1 MVVAENV
8 TSHSGSGDTKSSST
22 AILPTS
28 GTNGHAATIRP
39 LVFSI
44 MLSLG
49 MVGIT
54 SSPWSVTEARADIIA
69 DQSAPANQRP
79 IVTQAANSIPLV
91 NIQTPSAAGVSRNTY
106 SQFDVNNQGVIL
118 NNSRTNVQ
126 TQLGGYVQGN
136 PYMAAGTARVILNE
150 VNSSNPSLLHGY
162 VEVAGSRAQVVIA
175 NPAGISCNGCGFIN
189 ANRVTL
195 TTGTPIMNSGD
206 LIGYRVTGGEIN
218 FLGTG
223 LDTSQSNYTDIIAR
237 AVNVN
242 AGVFANNLN
251 VVTGTNQVNVASTGD
266 ISGIVPI
273 SGFGATPTVA
283 LDVAAL
289 GGMYAGKIHLIGTE
303 AGLGVRNAGTIGASV
318 GEVTIDVN
326 GRLTNSGTIA
336 STTQTTL
343 KATDITNTGG
353 TVSAGQL
360 LTVDTNSLSGD
371 GKLLSGG
378 DAVVTLVD
386 DYVHTGELQ
395 ADGDLTFTTA
405 GNITNQAQILAGS
418 NLILSAANIN
428 NQNTIYANDDLTL
441 NATNIDN
448 AATASISGLNTY
460 INATGTV
467 TNRGLIDGGET
478 FISADTLNNIGTGSI
493 FGDHLAVQVATL
505 SNTSE
510 TINSLASAAVIAARN
525 RLDIGAQ
532 TISNQDDSLIY
543 SAGDMAIGGTLGTN
557 HEATGNGNTLNNIS
571 ASIEASGSLDINV
584 DNINNKRRDFA
595 ITRQLSTTLPG
606 DFELLKYNAAL
617 RFYWPYDETN
627 PINWR
632 NYVRDS
638 YLNNINSLLG
648 GTLDSTYRSELAG
661 LINAQPFS
669 VYQDSINI
677 WNLLLNKIQVDHPEY
692 IATMAQALPSHA
704 FPLTTYN
711 QSCRDDECAYVLYVT
726 TQRTDYQD
734 VVTSNASAG
743 MISAGGNATIHSGNI
758 INEYSTIQSGGD
770 FSLTGTNLT
779 NTGAELYLQ
788 SDTITSNHV
797 IHWADRDHGTTV
809 YGGST
814 SQLIG
819 TAPAIISAGGA
830 LTGSFTGNIDNVAIR
845 EHSAL
850 VPTTSTAVPSAN
862 TVNLPTNSLFQANPS
877 ASSNYLIE
885 TNPRFANYRT
895 WLSSDYMLSQL
906 SYDPATTT
914 KRLGDGFYEQKLIR
928 EQVSEL
934 TGKRFLVGYASD
946 EAQYQALMQNGVTFA
961 QQYQLTP
968 GIALSAAQIAQLTSD
983 IVWLVEKTVTL
994 ADGTTT
1000 TVLAPQVYVVPRAGD
1015 LSPSG
1020 ALIAGNSI
1028 DLKLGSVLSD
1038 GGQVIA
1044 NQGTFKN
1051 SGSIAGRTIVAINS
1065 DNIQNLGGLIQA
1077 GDNIDLQ
1084 AKEDIVMQGSTTDI
1098 DIRQQGTA
1106 NYVKQTTVN
1115 RMAGL
1120 YVSNPN
1126 ATLSLDAGRDI
1137 TLNATNVE
1145 NAGANGVT
1153 TFKAGNNI
1161 NVGVVQE
1168 IQDTYG
1174 QNKNSWSKTHSTNQV
1189 GSQINTNG
1197 DITMDAKQD
1206 INIKAGNIS
1215 SDNGRLALNADDDVN
1230 ITTGEATYQSEAY
1243 RKIKTSSGFG
1253 SSKKTFHDTVNSTTN
1268 ISSTLSADSISIN
1281 AGKTVEGAIQ
1291 NANGDINI
1299 KGSNVV
1305 ATNDVALK
1313 ATGDISITAATD
1325 THDET
1330 HLKKVKSSGFAASG
1344 ASVSYGTRKMSSDT
1358 KTQQTTSVGSTVGS
1372 INGDVNINAGK
1383 DVKVTGSDLISGQD
1397 INVTGQNVTFDAAYD
1412 TQDTQQTTKFKQSGI
1427 SLGLT
1432 GPVITAVQ
1440 AASAS
1445 VERSKE
1451 VKDDKLKAVYELRAA
1466 LNAAKAATA
1475 VYDTIN
1481 SDNPAAASGVQL
1493 SLSIGTSKSSSS
1505 STSHDSVA
1513 RGDSLTAA
1521 RDINVTATGTQ
1532 GNGNITMVGVDGNA
1546 GRDIN
1551 LSATNDINLLSA
1563 VNDSEQ
1569 HSKNKNSSAAI
1580 GVAIGASKDGGA
1592 GISVFANASAG
1603 KGKTNGNAVS
1613 HTETTLKAGD
1623 TLSLESGRDTTL
1635 KGAIV
1640 SGNTVIAN
1648 IGTNPDTGG
1657 NLRLESEQ
1665 DSANY
1670 KSKQSSTSGGVSYTF
1685 GAGSVGGSISSG
1697 KQKIDS
1703 NYSSV
1708 IEQTAIQA
1716 GDGGF
1721 DINVAGNTHLKGAVI
1736 DSTLAAQ
1743 VAGNNQLTTQT
1754 LTTENIENKG
1764 EYKASSSTIGV
1775 SIDGNPNT
1783 GTNDPAGGSIGNSLK
1798 PGIGGIGVSD
1808 SGKAQGTTKA
1818 AIANADITITD
1829 DAAQKALTGKDSAT
1843 TIATLDRDTQNAN
1856 DSIENPFNQAK
1867 VQEQLEFLQ
1876 VAGETILF
1884 PAAAQ
1889 AAKWIGDKFP
1899 PDPEHP
1905 DRIDP
1910 AKVLAHA
1917 ALGAAMSQLL
1927 GAGWQTGAAAG
1938 TLGDVLP
1945 AVLAKAFEKDENGK
1959 IKDEAAFKAASA
1971 IISAMLVSGSGAD
1984 LSQAINAA
1992 MITQN
1997 AVENNYL
2004 KHQEILQLVNLQNK
2018 KLAGKCDTNCDKQIA
2033 ELTARDEKRDAAL
2046 EACEG
2051 QATTK
2056 CNSLRQEVRTA
2067 YAEILRN
2074 PIIYDISGV
2083 FAINDTKEQA
2093 DNALGSGQGLG
2104 YASGAAHVLKE
2115 SFLGIVEFVFIDS
2128 FNLLFPDQEQGKKSA
2143 AMLEKL
2149 TDSQFWE
2156 AVAAM
2161 PQAYRN
2167 QLATAYENGDA
2178 IQVGQI
2184 TGILTANLATFIPS
2198 GAIGSIKKIEGFE
2211 KAVDAAKLEY
2221 VETVAK
2227 QSPVDIM
2234 HTIGAD
2240 YNATKKT
2247 VTGGHSLLN
2256 NDVKVIE
2263 VVSSPDANGV
2273 YEAFVEMKTPDGQ
2286 WIDKARANG
2295 DLVRNTMFPK
2305 DWSASRIQ
2313 AEVDS
2318 AWNNPSKKI
2327 IGDRWSAISNS
2338 GVEITGFTKPRAT
2351 AFPIYK
2357 GKK

>member
-1 MVVAENV
+1 MNKNRFRIIFNQARGVMMAVAEYV
-8 TSHSGSGDTKSSST
+8 TSHSGVGDTTSSST
-22 AILPTS
+22 VTPSTS

-39 LVFSI
+39 LTFSI

-49 MVGIT
+49 MVGLI
-54 SSPWSVTEARADIIA
+54 SSPFSITEAKADIIA

-79 IVTQAANSIPLV
+79 IVTQAANGVPLV

-136 PYMAAGTARVILNE
+136 PYMAAGTARIILNE

-189 ANRVTL
+189 ANRATL

-206 LIGYRVTGGEIN
+206 LIGYRVTGGAIN

-266 ISGIVPI
+266 ISSIVPI
-273 SGFGATPTVA
+273 SGSGAVPTVA

-360 LTVDTNSLSGD
+360 LTVEANSLSGD

-378 DAVVTLVD
+378 DAEVTLVD

-395 ADGDLTFTTA
+395 ADGNLTFTTA

-418 NLILSAANIN
+418 NLILNAANIN

-448 AATASISGLNTY
+448 AATASISGLNSY
-460 INATGTV
+460 INATGV
-467 TNRGLIDGGET
+467 LTNRGLIDGSET
-478 FISADTLNNIGTGSI
+478 FINADTLNNIGTGSI
-493 FGDHLAVQVATL
+493 FGDHLAIKVATL

-510 TINSLASAAVIAARN
+510 TVNSVTTGAVIAARD
-525 RLDIGAQ
+525 RLDVGAQ

-543 SAGDMAIGGTLGTN
+543 SAGDMAIGGTLDTN

-595 ITRQLSTTLPG
+595 ITRQLSTTLPA

-850 VPTTSTAVPSAN
+850 VPTTSTSVPSAN

-877 ASSNYLIE
+877 ANSNYLIE

-994 ADGTTT
+994 ADGTTA
-1000 TVLAPQVYVVPRAGD
+1000 TVLAPQLYVVPRAGD

-1145 NAGANGVT
+1145 NTGANGVT

-1168 IQDTYG
+1168 TQDTYG

-1215 SDNGRLALNADDDVN
+1215 SDSGKLALNADDDVN

-1299 KGSNVV
+1299 KGSNVA

-1313 ATGDISITAATD
+1313 AMGDISITAATD

-1358 KTQQTTSVGSTVGS
+1358 RTQQTTSVGSTVGS
-1372 INGDVNINAGK
+1372 INGDVNIKAGLGGETGTYTQ
-1383 DVKVTGSDLISGQD
+1383 TGSDVIAPQGD
-1397 INVTGQNVTFDAAYD
+1397 INIEARQVNIVAA
-1412 TQDTQQTTKFKQSGI
+1412 QDTYDSKTVTKFKQTGVTVAI
-1427 SLGLT
+1427 SNPVVSAIQTT
-1432 GPVITAVQ
+1432 GQMVEAAKQTDDPRMQALAAATTAL
-1440 AASAS
+1440 S
-1445 VERSKE
+1445 V
-1451 VKDDKLKAVYELRAA
+1451 Y
-1466 LNAAKAATA
+1466 NAAEA
-1475 VYDTIN
+1475 VKVGQGGNVAQQAGGIN
-1481 SDNPAAASGVQL
+1481 L
-1493 SLSIGTSKSSSS
+1493 SVSVGTSKSSST
-1505 STSHDSVA
+1505 STQTST
-1513 RGDSLTAA
+1513 TAA
-1521 RDINVTATGTQ
+1521 SSHVLAGGDVNIIATGAGKDSDINVVGSTIKAS
-1532 GNGNITMVGVDGNA
+1532 NDITLKADNQ
-1546 GRDIN
+1546 IN
-1551 LSATNDINLLSA
+1551 LIAAQNTETLN
-1563 VNDSEQ
+1563 
-1569 HSKNKNSSAAI
+1569 SKNKNSSASI
-1580 GVAIGASKDGGA
+1580 GGSVGTNGFAVTAS
-1592 GISVFANASAG
+1592 ASAG
-1603 KGKTNGNAVS
+1603 KGKANGADITWTESIVQGGKDSGDKVIMQSGTDTNIIGSQVAGNQVVVR
-1613 HTETTLKAGD
+1613 TGINPTTG
-1623 TLSLESGRDTTL
+1623 EVGQ
-1635 KGAIV
+1635 
-1640 SGNTVIAN
+1640 
-1648 IGTNPDTGG
+1648 G
-1657 NLRLESEQ
+1657 NLNIQSLQ
-1665 DSANY
+1665 DISTFD
-1670 KSKQSSTSGGVSYTF
+1670 SKQSSNGFSVTVPIGG
-1685 GAGSVGGSISSG
+1685 GAGYGASVSGSNT
-1697 KQKIDS
+1697 KINSD
-1703 NYSSV
+1703 YASV
-1708 IEQTAIQA
+1708 SEQA
-1716 GDGGF
+1716 GIF
-1721 DINVAGNTHLKGAVI
+1721 AGNDGYQVTVNGNTKLTGAVI
-1736 DSTLAAQ
+1736 ASADQAIQDQKNSL
-1743 VAGNNQLTTQT
+1743 VTQT
-1754 LTTENIENKG
+1754 LTVSNIENKAQYEG
-1764 EYKASSSTIGV
+1764 TSSSFSAGVGQHTDSKGVVTNSPSASAGFASEEDKASSVTVGGV
-1775 SIDGNPNT
+1775 SGGLVNITDNAQQQTLTGQDATTTVALLNRDVEARQNTDVNGNI
-1783 GTNDPAGGSIGNSLK
+1783 TNIAVDSQGNNLSNKITPIFDQEKVERELRAAVTITQAFSAVAPK
-1798 PGIGGIGVSD
+1798 AVADYAASQTQVYE
-1808 SGKAQGTTKA
+1808 KAQSAKDNAERILNNPEESAETKA
-1818 AIANADITITD
+1818 LAQNMLDQANAV
-1829 DAAQKALTGKDSAT
+1829 LN
-1843 TIATLDRDTQNAN
+1843 DT
-1856 DSIENPFNQAK
+1856 E
-1867 VQEQLEFLQ
+1867 Q
-1876 VAGETILF
+1876 VAQYENWKEG
-1884 PAAAQ
+1884 
-1889 AAKWIGDKFP
+1889 GVY
-1899 PDPEHP
+1899 
-1905 DRIDP
+1905 RI
-1910 AKVLAHA
+1910 ALHA
-1917 ALGAAMSQLL
+1917 ALGGLITGDLNGALSAGSVASSAPLLNDLQNQVKESLEKAGLDTENANIASQALAELTSIGIGSLIGGSSGASSALVIDTNNRQLHFDEQAALSKLKSGKSKEEQHRLDAAACALVRCADGLSSLDPTKTDMVKLQAEGMNYLNEQRALIQASNYAFLYNSENVRVDSMTAQGFIRNAEGQWVPNTATINIGVGGNYIIGVGGTL
-1927 GAGWQTGAAAG
+1927 GAGLYANGSDTGIFWNYGTGYGFDPSIGYQVGVLNGPTTAMHTNQT
-1938 TLGDVLP
+1938 
-1945 AVLAKAFEKDENGK
+1945 N
-1959 IKDEAAFKAASA
+1959 
-1971 IISAMLVSGSGAD
+1971 
-1984 LSQAINAA
+1984 
-1992 MITQN
+1992 
-1997 AVENNYL
+1997 
-2004 KHQEILQLVNLQNK
+2004 VNLGIDFGFLGLGSSTVMLNGQNV
-2018 KLAGKCDTNCDKQIA
+2018 
-2033 ELTARDEKRDAAL
+2033 
-2046 EACEG
+2046 G
-2051 QATTK
+2051 QSFSFGVRGVPSVPGGTVSTTSATT
-2056 CNSLRQEVRTA
+2056 CS
-2067 YAEILRN
+2067 
-2074 PIIYDISGV
+2074 
-2083 FAINDTKEQA
+2083 
-2093 DNALGSGQGLG
+2093 
-2104 YASGAAHVLKE
+2104 
-2115 SFLGIVEFVFIDS
+2115 
-2128 FNLLFPDQEQGKKSA
+2128 
-2143 AMLEKL
+2143 
-2149 TDSQFWE
+2149 
-2156 AVAAM
+2156 
-2161 PQAYRN
+2161 
-2167 QLATAYENGDA
+2167 
-2178 IQVGQI
+2178 
-2184 TGILTANLATFIPS
+2184 
-2198 GAIGSIKKIEGFE
+2198 IG
-2211 KAVDAAKLEY
+2211 
-2221 VETVAK
+2221 
-2227 QSPVDIM
+2227 
-2234 HTIGAD
+2234 
-2240 YNATKKT
+2240 
-2247 VTGGHSLLN
+2247 
-2256 NDVKVIE
+2256 
-2263 VVSSPDANGV
+2263 
-2273 YEAFVEMKTPDGQ
+2273 
-2286 WIDKARANG
+2286 
-2295 DLVRNTMFPK
+2295 
-2305 DWSASRIQ
+2305 
-2313 AEVDS
+2313 
-2318 AWNNPSKKI
+2318 
-2327 IGDRWSAISNS
+2327 ISNLF
-2338 GVEITGFTKPRAT
+2338 GNKP
-2351 AFPIYK
+2351 ICY
-2357 GKK
+2357 